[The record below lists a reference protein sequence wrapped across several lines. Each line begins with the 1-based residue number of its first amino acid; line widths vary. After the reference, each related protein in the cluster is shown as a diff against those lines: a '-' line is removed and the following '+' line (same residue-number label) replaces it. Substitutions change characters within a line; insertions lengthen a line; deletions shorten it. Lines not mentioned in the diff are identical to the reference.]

1 MMVAYNKGEAM
12 LDDIISNTKPAKRI
26 AIGSSNLVVWGSV
39 LILLLILVSAVILFM
54 SLPDANVFNDRV
66 ERIFAENDALTTTEQ
81 IKLLEVLA
89 QSGTAFADVLQ
100 SYRIIIFILLVL
112 ASALLLSAL
121 YFLFTNHGLSRRL
134 DQIQQFGIHI
144 TSLIVSRDERVVY
157 INNMEFELTESI
169 METLSVLCEARLDDE
184 VMTGAELEG
193 MISGKRSVDCEEA
206 AGATRIKRLR
216 DQLGNQIVSQLLV
229 KNISRKGY
237 MLSIDRDIIRM
248 L

>member
-1 MMVAYNKGEAM
+1 MPDPTS
-12 LDDIISNTKPAKRI
+12 LDIDASRKSMIQRLKPR
-26 AIGSSNLVVWGSV
+26 NVVVSGSV
-39 LILLLILVSAVILFM
+39 MVLLLILVTAVVLFM
-54 SLPDANVFNDRV
+54 ALPDANAFNDRV
-66 ERIFAENDALTTTEQ
+66 ARIFAENDALTTGEQ
-81 IKLLEVLA
+81 VKLLEILA

-100 SYRIIIFILLVL
+100 SYRLIIFILLLL

-121 YFLFTNHGLSRRL
+121 YFLFTNYGLSRRL
-134 DQIQQFGIHI
+134 DEIEQFGIHI

-169 METLSVLCEARLDDE
+169 CETLSVLCEARLDDE
-184 VMTGAELEG
+184 VITGAELES
-193 MISGKRSVDCEEA
+193 MISGKNAADCEEA

-216 DQLGNQIVSQLLV
+216 DQLGNQLVSHLLV

-237 MLSIDRDIIRM
+237 TLSIDRDVIRM

>member
-1 MMVAYNKGEAM
+1 MRD
-12 LDDIISNTKPAKRI
+12 LSSSNTDKKERLQFGP
-26 AIGSSNLVVWGSV
+26 SNIVVLGTV
-39 LILLLILVSAVILFM
+39 LILMLILVSAVVLFL

-66 ERIFAENDALTTTEQ
+66 ERIFVENDALTTTEQ
-81 IKLLEVLA
+81 VKLLEVLA
-89 QSGTAFADVLQ
+89 QSGTVFAGVLQ
-100 SYRIIIFILLVL
+100 SYRMIIFVLLVL

-121 YFLFTNHGLSRRL
+121 YFLFTNYGLTRRL
-134 DQIQQFGIHI
+134 DQIQKFGIHI

-184 VMTGAELEG
+184 VMTGAELEA
-193 MISGKRSVDCEEA
+193 MISGKRAVDCEEA

-237 MLSIDRDIIRM
+237 MLSIDRDVIRM

>member
-1 MMVAYNKGEAM
+1 MPDPIS
-12 LDDIISNTKPAKRI
+12 LDTDASSKSLIHRLKPR
-26 AIGSSNLVVWGSV
+26 NVVVSGSV
-39 LILLLILVSAVILFM
+39 MVLLLILVTAVVLFM
-54 SLPDANVFNDRV
+54 ALPDANAFNDRV
-66 ERIFAENDALTTTEQ
+66 ARIFAENDALTTGEQ

-100 SYRIIIFILLVL
+100 SYRLIIFILLLL

-121 YFLFTNHGLSRRL
+121 YFLFTNYGLSRRL
-134 DQIQQFGIHI
+134 DEIEQFGIHI

-169 METLSVLCEARLDDE
+169 CETLSVLCEARLDDE
-184 VMTGAELEG
+184 VITGAELES
-193 MISGKRSVDCEEA
+193 MISGKNAADCEEA

-216 DQLGNQIVSQLLV
+216 DQLGNQLVSHLLV

-237 MLSIDRDIIRM
+237 TLSIDRDVIRM

>member
-1 MMVAYNKGEAM
+1 MPETSS
-12 LDDIISNTKPAKRI
+12 SNTKPNTARF
-26 AIGSSNLVVWGSV
+26 GTSNLVVWGSV
-39 LILLLILVSAVILFM
+39 LILLLILVSAVVLFL
-54 SLPDANVFNDRV
+54 SLPDANAFNDRV
-66 ERIFAENDALTTTEQ
+66 ERIFAENYALTTTEQ
-81 IKLLEVLA
+81 VKLLEVMA
-89 QSGTAFADVLQ
+89 QSGTAFAGVLQ
-100 SYRIIIFILLVL
+100 SYRLIIFILLVL

-121 YFLFTNHGLSRRL
+121 YFLFTNYGLSRRL

-144 TSLIVSRDERVVY
+144 TSLIVSRDEQVVY

-184 VMTGAELEG
+184 VMSGAELEA
-193 MISGKRSVDCEEA
+193 MISGKRAVDCEEA

-237 MLSIDRDIIRM
+237 MLSIDRDVIRM

>member
-1 MMVAYNKGEAM
+1 MKAAYSKGGAM
-12 LDDIISNTKPAKRI
+12 PDNISSNTKPQNLRF
-26 AIGSSNLVVWGSV
+26 GSSNLVVWGSV
-39 LILLLILVSAVILFM
+39 LILLLILVSAVILFL
-54 SLPDANVFNDRV
+54 SLPDANAFNDRV

-81 IKLLEVLA
+81 VKLLEVMA
-89 QSGTAFADVLQ
+89 QSGTAFAGVLE
-100 SYRIIIFILLVL
+100 SYRLIIFILLVL

-121 YFLFTNHGLSRRL
+121 YFLFTNYGLSRRL

-144 TSLIVSRDERVVY
+144 TSLIVSRDEQVVY

-184 VMTGAELEG
+184 VMSGAELEA
-193 MISGKRSVDCEEA
+193 MISGKRAVDCEEA

-237 MLSIDRDIIRM
+237 MLSIDRDVIRM